1 MRFCDLFI
9 SYKIGLKGIKST
21 IPFTKLPLYR
31 KIFVIIFFAS
41 AIVSGIL
48 LLFKRKRQIMRVH
61 LKSTPPL

>member
-48 LLFKRKRQIMRVH
+48 LLFK
-61 LKSTPPL
+61 LTL